1 MDRIK
6 LFVCC
11 HQPSR
16 VPEHPL
22 LVPVQ
27 VGAALAQERF
37 PGFRQDD
44 AGENISDKNRSY
56 CELTAQYWA
65 WKNVDADYYGF
76 FHYRRY
82 LYPDAAERRP
92 YRLAGTPSEALLD
105 ELGYDGF
112 SAWIEDCDLVVP
124 KPEEMHI
131 SVRGHYA
138 AAPFH
143 HKRDLELAEE
153 IVRRRYPDFVPA
165 MNTYFAGTAHYFGN
179 ICIMKR
185 QVFRDYCAWLFPV
198 LEEFD
203 RLADVSGYG
212 PQERRVNGYLAERLL
227 GVYCTHVKAEGTLR
241 VRELPR
247 VHFVPDDAARHK
259 KQLELAL
266 LPAGSR
272 RRAWIKSMVRR
283 GD

>member
-1 MDRIK
+1 MDRIR
-6 LFVCC
+6 LLVCC
-11 HQPSR
+11 HRPSR
-16 VPEHPL
+16 VPEHPM

-44 AGENISDKNRSY
+44 DGENISEKNRAY
-56 CELTAQYWA
+56 CELTALYWA
-65 WKNVDADYYGF
+65 WKNVDADYYGL

-82 LYPDAAERRP
+82 LYPDTGTGRP
-92 YRLAGTPSEALLD
+92 YRLAGEPSETLLD
-105 ELGYDGF
+105 ALGFHRLEELIRQYDM
-112 SAWIEDCDLVVP
+112 VVP
-124 KPEEMHI
+124 MPEEMHI
-131 SVRGHYA
+131 SVREHYA

-143 HKRDLELAEE
+143 HRRDLELAEE
-153 IVRRRYPDFVPA
+153 ITKGLYPHCAAA
-165 MNTYFAGTAHYFGN
+165 MDEYFAGTAHYFGN

-185 QVFRDYCAWLFPV
+185 QVFHDYCGWLFPI

-203 RLADVSGYG
+203 RRADVSGYG

-227 GVYCTHVKAEGTLR
+227 GVYCTQAKAEGKLR
-241 VRELPR
+241 VLELPR
-247 VHFVPDDAARHK
+247 VHFVPDAAERRK

-272 RRAWIKSMVRR
+272 RRAWIKAVARR